1 MKRAA
6 WVLLAGLFIAAAGL
20 TTNAFSQET
29 DLSSL
34 KKEIAKLIQGQ
45 QTILAELKSIKDEL
59 YIIKIRS
66 SR

>member
-6 WVLLAGLFIAAAGL
+6 WVLLAGLFIAAAGM
-20 TTNAFSQET
+20 TTTAFSQDT

-34 KKEIAKLIQGQ
+34 KKEIAKLAQGQ